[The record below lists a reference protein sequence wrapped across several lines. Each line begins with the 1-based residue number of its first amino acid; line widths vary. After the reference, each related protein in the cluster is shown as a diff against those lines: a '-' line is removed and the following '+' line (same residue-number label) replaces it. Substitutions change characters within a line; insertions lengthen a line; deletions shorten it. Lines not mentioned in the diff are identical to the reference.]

1 MSSLYQ
7 STQQAWHDIWQEASI
22 DDELAVLNYPRAQR
36 IMDSYTRFL
45 PREGLILEAGSGLAA
60 TVVRLR
66 ALGYHVIGLDYV
78 PRASERARQY
88 DPTLELQAGDVH
100 ALPYRSGSLHGYLSF
115 GVLEHFEHGVAP
127 ALNEASRVL
136 VPGGILVLTIPSPNL
151 INRLVHWRRK
161 RAGQALLTDETFYE
175 STYTHQVLAAELDKA
190 DFDVL
195 HVEPVGHSFTLW
207 GLELW
212 GLGALFRG
220 KGYYET
226 TILADWLG
234 GLLRIIA
241 PWTFGFSSMLIGQK
255 RGDQPDQ
262 RVSRK

>member
-7 STQQAWHDIWQEASI
+7 STQQAWHDIWQEASLE
-22 DDELAVLNYPRAQR
+22 DELAVLNYPRAQR
-36 IMDSYTRFL
+36 IMNSYTRFL

-60 TVVRLR
+60 TVIRLR
-66 ALGYHVIGLDYV
+66 ALGYQVIGLDYV

-115 GVLEHFEHGVAP
+115 GVLEHFEQGVAP

-136 VPGGILVLTIPSPNL
+136 APGGILVLTIPSPNL
-151 INRLVHWRRK
+151 INRLVRWRRQ

-175 STYTHQVLAAELDKA
+175 STYTHLVLAAELDKA

-195 HVEPVGHSFTLW
+195 HVEPIGHSFTLW
-207 GLELW
+207 GLC
-212 GLGALFRG
+212 ALFRG

-226 TILADWLG
+226 TLLADWLG

-241 PWTFGFSSMLIGQK
+241 PWTFGFSSMLIGRK
-255 RGDQPDQ
+255 RGGKPEQ
-262 RVSRK
+262 RIHRK